1 MRSDLEIEQ
10 SIEKL
15 PIRAI
20 ASRLGLSEEEFLPHG
35 RHIAKVPL
43 STLEARSGR
52 PDGRL
57 ILVTAMSPTPSGVG
71 KTTTTIGLGDALCR
85 SGKSAVIAIRE
96 PSLGPYFG
104 IKGGGTGAGFAQV
117 TPAEDINMHF
127 TGDIGCVG
135 KAANLLAA
143 LIDNHLHHSNRLNL
157 DQRRITWKR
166 VVDLN
171 DRALRDI
178 LVGLGGPKHGVP
190 RKDGFIIT
198 PASEIMAILCLAS
211 SFSDLWERVRRIIF
225 GYTKD
230 LKPVTCDRLKADS
243 SLVVLLRDAVHPNL
257 VQSIEHTP
265 AFVHGGP
272 FANIAHGCSSALAT
286 RLGLKLAEYVVT
298 EAGFGSDLGGEKFF
312 DIKCRTAGLEPA
324 AAVVVATLAAID
336 YHGGY
341 KRGGGWDNLRRHIE
355 NVRRFGVPP
364 VVAVNR
370 FPGDRPRD
378 LARLARACERLGV
391 RCEVSE
397 VHGKGSKGGE
407 ALAAAVIEA
416 ARSGG
421 KRFRP
426 LYPLEWSLKRKIEA
440 IARRVYG
447 AKRVAYAR
455 EAEETIDEIEAMGFG
470 GLPICMAKTQM
481 SFTDD
486 PRVRGAPH
494 GFSITINE
502 ATLSAGAGFVVA
514 AAGQIVTMPGL
525 PSVPAAER
533 VKIDRHGRLLGMA

>member
-257 VQSIEHTP
+257 VQSLEHTP

>member
-15 PIRAI
+15 PIREI
-20 ASRLGLSEEEFLPHG
+20 AARLGLGDEEFLPHG

-43 STLEARSGR
+43 STLEARSR
-52 PDGRL
+52 LPDGRL

-71 KTTTTIGLGDALCR
+71 KTTTTIGLGDALAR
-85 SGKSAVIAIRE
+85 AGRRAAIAIRE

-157 DQRRITWKR
+157 DPRRITWKR

-171 DRALRDI
+171 DRALREI
-178 LVGLGGPKHGVP
+178 IVGLGGPKHGVP

-198 PASEIMAILCLAS
+198 PASEIMAILCLAA

-243 SLVVLLRDAVHPNL
+243 ALVVLLRDAVHPNL
-257 VQSIEHTP
+257 VQSLEHTP

-312 DIKCRTAGLEPA
+312 DIKCRTANLKPA
-324 AAVVVATLAAID
+324 AAVVVATLAAIE

-341 KRGGGWDNLRRHIE
+341 KRRGGWDNLRRHIE
-355 NVRRFGVPP
+355 NVRQFGVAP

-370 FPGDRPRD
+370 FPGDRARD
-378 LARLARACERLGV
+378 LARLVRACERFGV

-397 VHGKGSKGGE
+397 VYRLGGKGGE
-407 ALAAAVIEA
+407 GLAAAVIEA
-416 ARSGG
+416 ARGAG

-426 LYPLEWSLKRKIEA
+426 LYPLEWSLKRKIET
-440 IARRVYG
+440 IATRVYG
-447 AKRVAYAR
+447 AKTVAYAR
-455 EAEETIDEIEAMGFG
+455 EAEETIDEIESMGFG
-470 GLPICMAKTQM
+470 KLPICMAKTQM

-486 PRVRGAPH
+486 PKVRGAPDD
-494 GFSITINE
+494 FSLTINE